1 MISVLIIGG
10 SRFVGKLVT
19 QQLLKNSKIKLTLFN
34 RGITNPEIIKGVD
47 FIYGDRESKD
57 IEQVYDKTWDVVID
71 MMGYYPNTIKNFVNK
86 INTKRYIFISSI
98 SVYDVLNPEK
108 SIINEQDKLLSECSI
123 NERVDNTW
131 ETYGNRKVSCEIE
144 VLNAEIDSIILR
156 PSLIYGPY
164 DPTDRMYY
172 WWYRIK
178 NESSYIMPKSLIYP
192 VTFTYAVDMASIIVQ
207 AIFIEKH
214 KTIYNV
220 VTHDKIPF
228 YHFMEIAANV
238 LNVENKIKIIDDE
251 VIVNNGLTEKDI
263 PLWFRDECLV
273 FNNDRLKE
281 DFKPSFTSIS
291 NSVKNSLDWYKEKK
305 WGKPIVGMSIKSEK
319 HNKPNYKN

>member
-10 SRFVGKLVT
+10 TRFVGKLVA

-47 FIYGDRESKD
+47 YIYGDRESKD
-57 IEQVYDKTWDVVID
+57 IEQVYHKTWDVVID
-71 MMGYYPNTIKNFVNK
+71 MMGYYPDTIKNFVNK
-86 INTKRYIFISSI
+86 INTKRYVFISSI
-98 SVYDVLNPEK
+98 SVYNVLNPEK
-108 SIINEQDKLLSECSI
+108 SIINEEDKLLSECSI
-123 NERVDNTW
+123 KERIDNTW
-131 ETYGNRKVSCEIE
+131 KTYGNRKVSCEIE
-144 VLNAEIDSIILR
+144 VLTSEIDTIILR

-178 NESSYIMPKSLIYP
+178 NKSTYIMPKSLMYP
-192 VTFTYAVDMASIIVQ
+192 VTFTYALDMASIIVQ

-228 YHFMEIAANV
+228 YHFMEIAANI
-238 LNVENKIKIIDDE
+238 LNVENKVKVIDDE
-251 VIVNNGLTEKDI
+251 VIINNGLTENDI

-273 FNNDRLKE
+273 FNNDRIKE
-281 DFKPSFTSIS
+281 DFKPFFTSIN

-305 WGKPIVGMSIKSEK
+305 WVKPIVGMSIKSEEQ
-319 HNKPNYKN
+319 NKANYKN